1 MQNAAAIATWGSRWR
16 PSDGAGDGG
25 TFTIADPLAAGTA
38 QGFLDHDSVTAIA
51 TPPERRRFRSLVRLV
66 RGTLLIALVLLAV
79 AVTILRTLVLP
90 NADRFR
96 DTVAYAIGQSL
107 GQPVTLGPISGG
119 WAGFRPWVMM
129 RDVTVHDDEGR
140 AALRLSRVQAI
151 FGWSTLFMLEVRCRT
166 LLLDG
171 LDVTVRRDGQGR
183 VSIGGIDWNPEAAR
197 GSFSDWFFDQ
207 PHVVV
212 GDAALTWIDQ
222 TRDGEALRLEQV
234 DLRFRNRGRGH
245 RFQLVA
251 APPASFGPVL
261 DLRGDFH
268 EGGAP
273 GLAHWT
279 GRLYLHAPY
288 LNLGK
293 VRTWADL
300 PLRFESGAGEVEAW
314 IDVADAR
321 LREFTADLRL
331 AGARA
336 TLAGEEGALDV
347 AALQSRVGWRA
358 TGEGFEAS
366 LRRLSLGLAD
376 GARFPAADIV
386 VRQRDAAGSR
396 PPRLEVESDRID
408 LAPVV
413 HFLNRLPVDAR
424 LREAVALHRPAGRLV
439 DVAFWIET
447 PADGRPRFS
456 LSTGFDGLRFLP
468 GGGLPGASGLSGRL
482 SAGHQGGSLRL
493 DSRDLEFVVPE
504 VFEAP
509 LAFDEVQAQA
519 SWRVGDEGLV
529 VDVSRLAFANA
540 DLAGNAAG
548 RFLRSVAA
556 VNRLELEGGLTR
568 AALPAGWRYLPR
580 VAGARTRDWLRSALQ
595 GGVSEGGRFVIRG
608 DLAAF
613 PFRGGEGS
621 FEVEA
626 PVRDGEFAIGPS
638 WPLIESINGTV
649 AFRGAGMEI
658 NARGRILGAR
668 VTRATV
674 SMADLDAR
682 DPVLKV
688 SGEADGPTAEF
699 LRYLDLSPVG
709 AMMGNPGRGVRA
721 QGGGNL
727 RLGLTIPVR
736 HPEDTAVSGSYGFA
750 SNRVEHLAG
759 LPPLSRLQAVLE
771 FTDTGV
777 RVVNGTAE
785 MLGGPVR
792 FGVTTPA
799 GGGVSVEARGR
810 LVTARVPEPARP
822 AWLEHLRGEADWR
835 ANAALR
841 GGRID
846 LTLDSDLKGLAV
858 DLPAPLGK
866 AMADSVPLRLQGQ
879 VRDAQVVGSAA
890 VGSRASAAFLLDTSA
905 DLPRLERA
913 TLAFGEAARL
923 PPASGIV
930 LEGRLER
937 VLVDEWLPVMARLR
951 AEPGTTIGGSALPL
965 RVDLGMDALVL
976 AGREFHEVRLSARGV
991 ADAWHAEVTG
1001 REVAGSI
1008 DWTPQGRGRLVGRF
1022 SRLHLPEVAPAGA
1035 GAASLQGQDLPEVDL
1050 TASAFRVGNLDLGA
1064 LTLQALPSGAKW
1076 QLRKLDLQSPDGRI
1090 SAEGSWQL
1098 ERGRPLT
1105 QLALRVDA
1113 RDVGRML
1120 VRLGRPA
1127 AIAGGN
1133 ARIAGVLEW
1142 EGSPARPDVASMS
1155 GRLSLEARQGRFLQI
1170 EPGIG
1175 KLFSVLSLQ
1184 ALPRRVSLDFKDV
1197 FSQGFAFDE
1206 VLANSTITRGLLR
1219 TADLRMSGPSA
1230 KVAMMG
1236 ELDLVHETQDL
1247 EVRVVPSVSD
1257 SIALGT
1263 AVVNPV
1269 VGLVA
1274 FIVGKALN
1282 NPLDRAIGFEYHVSG
1297 TWDDPTVEKRRRAP
1311 PVPAQGPR

>member
-1 MQNAAAIATWGSRWR
+1 MCRSRGAVAPAGWRRRRRAA
-16 PSDGAGDGG
+16 
-25 TFTIADPLAAGTA
+25 TIADPLAAGTV
-38 QGFLDHDSVTAIA
+38 QGFLDHDSVTAI
-51 TPPERRRFRSLVRLV
+51 TSPQQRRRFGPLVRLV
-66 RGTLLIALVLLAV
+66 RGALVVAFVLLAL
-79 AVTILRTLVLP
+79 AVTLLRTLVLP
-90 NADRFR
+90 NADQFR
-96 DTVAYAIGQSL
+96 ETVAYAIGQSL

-119 WAGFRPWVMM
+119 WAGFRPWVMI
-129 RDVTVHDDEGR
+129 RDVTVHDDEGQ

-166 LLLDG
+166 LSVDG
-171 LDVTVRRDGQGR
+171 LDVTVRRDAQGR
-183 VSIGGIDWNPEAAR
+183 VSIGGIDWNPDAAR

-212 GDAALTWIDQ
+212 GDAALTWVDQ
-222 TRDGEALRLEQV
+222 TRDGEPLRLEQV
-234 DLRFRNRGRGH
+234 DLRFRNRGRSH

-251 APPASFGPVL
+251 APPAALGSVL
-261 DLRGDFH
+261 DLRGDFRD
-268 EGGAP
+268 GGAP
-273 GLAHWT
+273 GLARWT
-279 GRLYLHAPY
+279 GRMYLHAPY

-336 TLAGEEGALDV
+336 TLAGEDGALDV

-358 TGEGFEAS
+358 TADGFEAS

-386 VRQRDAAGSR
+386 VRQRDPAGAR
-396 PPRLEVESDRID
+396 PLRLEVESDRID

-439 DVAFWIET
+439 DVAFWMEA
-447 PADGRPRFS
+447 PAEGGPRFS
-456 LSTGFDGLRFLP
+456 LTAGFESLGFLP
-468 GGGLPGASGLSGRL
+468 GAGLPGASGLSGRL
-482 SAGHQGGSLRL
+482 SAGHRGGSVRL
-493 DSRDLEFVVPE
+493 DSRALEFLAPD
-504 VFEAP
+504 VFDLP
-509 LAFDEVQAQA
+509 LAFDALQAQA
-519 SWRVGDEGLV
+519 SWRTGDEGLV
-529 VDVSRLAFANA
+529 VDVTRLSFANA
-540 DLAGNAAG
+540 DAAGSAAG
-548 RFLRSVAA
+548 RFLRSAA
-556 VNRLELEGGLTR
+556 GVNRLELEGSLNR
-568 AALPAGWRYLPR
+568 AGVPAVWRYLPR
-580 VAGARTRDWLRSALQ
+580 AIGVRTRDWLRTALQ
-595 GGVSEGGRFVIRG
+595 GGVSEGVRFVVRG

-613 PFRGGEGS
+613 PFDRGEGR

-626 PVRDGEFAIGPS
+626 PVRDGVFVIGSS
-638 WPLIESINGTV
+638 WPSIEGITGTV

-674 SMADLDAR
+674 SMPDLSAP
-682 DPVLKV
+682 DPVLRV

-699 LRYLDLSPVG
+699 LRYLELSPVG
-709 AMMGNPGRGVRA
+709 AMIGNPGRGVRV
-721 QGGGNL
+721 QGGGTL
-727 RLGLTIPVR
+727 RLGLTIPVQ
-736 HPEDTAVSGSYGFA
+736 HSGDTAVSGSYGFA
-750 SNRVEHLAG
+750 SNRVERLGG
-759 LPPLSRLQAVLE
+759 LPPLSRLQALLE
-771 FTDTGV
+771 FNDKGV
-777 RVVNGTAE
+777 RVSNGTAE
-785 MLGGPVR
+785 LLGGPLR
-792 FGVTTPA
+792 FGITTQP
-799 GGGVSVEARGR
+799 GGGISVEARGR
-810 LVTARVPEPARP
+810 FVGARVPEPDRP
-822 AWLEHLRGEADWR
+822 AWLELVRGETDWR
-835 ANAALR
+835 AQAAVR
-841 GGRID
+841 GGRVD
-846 LTLDSDLKGLAV
+846 LTVDSDLKGLAV

-866 AMADSVPLRLQGQ
+866 AAADSLPLRVQAQL
-879 VRDAQVVGSAA
+879 RDAQVVGNAGL
-890 VGSRASAAFLLDTSA
+890 GSRAAAAFLLDTA
-905 DLPRLERA
+905 TGPPRLERA

-923 PPASGIV
+923 PPASGMV

-937 VLVDEWLPVMARLR
+937 VVVDEWLPVMTRLR
-951 AEPGTTIGGSALPL
+951 SDPGTTVAGAALPV

-976 AGREFHEVRLSARGV
+976 AGREFHEVRLSARGA

-1001 REVAGSI
+1001 REAAGSI

-1022 SRLHLPEVAPAGA
+1022 SRLHLPEVGPAGA
-1035 GAASLQGQDLPEVDL
+1035 GAASLQGQDLPEIDL

-1064 LTLQALPSGAKW
+1064 LTLQAVPTGAKW

-1090 SAEGSWQL
+1090 SAEGSWQMD
-1098 ERGRPLT
+1098 RGRPLT
-1105 QLALRVDA
+1105 QVAVRVDA

-1133 ARIAGVLEW
+1133 ARVAGVLEW

-1269 VGLVA
+1269 AGLVA

-1297 TWDDPTVEKRRRAP
+1297 TWADPAVEKRRRAP
-1311 PVPAQGPR
+1311 AAAPSGPR